1 MPINHGGKS
10 ELLEKDNVKLMR
22 SDAAVA
28 SDVPPRMHIEYAE
41 EKFDVKKRYSD
52 EYYEQYISD
61 FERNKK
67 NRLFYK
73 FLKRFFDIIFSLLA
87 IIIFLPLFLII
98 ALAIKIDS
106 KGPVFFKQKRVG
118 KNKKTFTCLKFR
130 SMKTTAPKE
139 MPTSNLENPEQY
151 ITGVGKVLRKLS
163 LDELPQL
170 FCCLIGTMSIIGYR
184 PVLETEK
191 KCNDMRERLGVF
203 EMRPGISGYAQVHGR
218 DNVYYKNKAILDAE
232 YVKKASLW
240 LDIKLIFQTIRVVF
254 TREGNDSERLN

>member
-1 MPINHGGKS
+1 M
-10 ELLEKDNVKLMR
+10 LEKDNVKIMHG
-22 SDAAVA
+22 DMAVA
-28 SDVPPRMHIEYAE
+28 SDIPPKMNIEYAE

-98 ALAIKIDS
+98 ALVIKIDS

-118 KNKKTFTCLKFR
+118 KNKKTFTCIKFR

-191 KCNDMRERLGVF
+191 KCNDMREGLGVF